1 MSRTICTGVARATRY
16 HRSPDPDPLVAA
28 FAHTGRTVPRCVRL
42 GTVLLLAAALLGPVF
57 PRDLHAEVVR
67 VEVESRE
74 PVLDGRAFG
83 GVGAYEKLTGWIHF
97 AFDPDDPANA
107 NIVDLHLAARNAEGR
122 VEARAPFMVLRPVNP
137 ERGRGVAL
145 VDVSNRG
152 SKAALWFFNNAVSA
166 PDPVLEEHFG
176 DGRMM
181 RMGLTVIWV
190 GWQWDVVPGEGIL
203 HLEAP
208 IARTEDG
215 SPIRG
220 LVRSDWTVDETVR
233 SMPLGHRGP
242 ASYEVADPEASEN
255 VLTVRE
261 GREAPREVV
270 PRDRWRFA
278 REEGGEV
285 IADGGHVYMEEGFQA
300 GRIYELVY
308 LAEDPVV
315 SGIGLAAIRDV
326 ISYAKY
332 DETSLFPV
340 RKGVAFGVS
349 QTGRLLRHYL
359 HQGFNTDEAGRQALD
374 GVLIHTGGAGRG
386 SFNHRFAQP
395 SRDAHRYSAF
405 FYPTDLFPF
414 TTRAQ
419 RDALTGAEG
428 GLVGP
433 PGSDEHLP
441 LIMQSNSGYEYWGRA
456 ASLIHTSVD
465 GRMDVEPLPGE
476 RLYHHASAQHFVRSF
491 PGDDFTRIGEDE
503 RYRGNPIDF
512 LVTLRALLTRLVE
525 WVDEGKEPPP
535 TRVPRLDEGTL
546 VPIHRVG
553 FPEIPGVSFPGLI
566 HVAYRADY
574 GPQWGEGIVDRQ
586 PPELGEPFPSLV
598 ARVDGLGNEL
608 GGIRSLEVRVP
619 VATYAPWNL
628 REGFPAATDELTD
641 FVGSL
646 YPLPRT
652 AEEAAERGDPRPSLE
667 ELYDGRGD
675 YLARAGRAAGDL
687 VEEGFLLEEDVS
699 RVLERAAAAW
709 DWVMAGGDPR

>member
-1 MSRTICTGVARATRY
+1 MLRRTCPRAANSHALPPNPTAAPFGAAAGRFCQ
-16 HRSPDPDPLVAA
+16 HVFRRSPAAAFLVASSLMV
-28 FAHTGRTVPRCVRL
+28 F
-42 GTVLLLAAALLGPVF
+42 VLPYSLQ
-57 PRDLHAEVVR
+57 AEVVR

-74 PVLDGRAFG
+74 AVLDGRAFG
-83 GVGAYEKLTGWIHF
+83 AVGPYEKLTGWIHF
-97 AFDPDDPANA
+97 AFNPDDAANA
-107 NIVDLHLAARNAEGR
+107 RIVDLHLAPRNADGR
-122 VEARAPFMVLRPVNP
+122 VEARARFMVLRPVHP
-137 ERGRGVAL
+137 EQGRGVAL

-152 SKAALWFFNNAVSA
+152 GKAALLFFNNGVSA
-166 PDPVLEEHFG
+166 ADPVLEEHFG
-176 DGRMM
+176 DGHLM
-181 RMGLTVIWV
+181 RSGITLIWV
-190 GWQWDVVPGEGIL
+190 GWQWDVVPGEGTL

-208 IARTEDG
+208 VARAPDG

-220 LVRSDWTVDETVR
+220 LVRSDWTVDESVR
-233 SMPLGHRGP
+233 TMPLGHRGP
-242 ASYEVADPEASEN
+242 ASYEVADPDAPEN

-261 GREAPREVV
+261 GRDARRRVV
-270 PRDRWRFA
+270 PRAEWRFA
-278 REEGGEV
+278 REEGGQV
-285 IADGGHVYMEEGFQA
+285 IADPGHIHMEAGFQA

-308 LAEDPVV
+308 VAEDPVV
-315 SGIGLAAIRDV
+315 AGIGLAVIRDV

-332 DETSLFPV
+332 DRESLFPV

-349 QTGRLLRHYL
+349 QTGRFLRHYI

-414 TTRAQ
+414 TTRSQ
-419 RDALTGAEG
+419 RDPLTGVEA
-428 GLVGP
+428 GLAGP
-433 PGSDEHLP
+433 AGSDEHIP

-465 GRMDVEPLPGE
+465 GRMDVAPLRGE
-476 RLYHHASAQHFVRSF
+476 RMYHHASAQHFVRPF
-491 PGDDFTRIGEDE
+491 PGDAVTRMGQGE

-512 LVTLRALLTRLVE
+512 LVTLRALMTRLVE
-525 WVDEGKEPPP
+525 WVDEGREPPP
-535 TRVPRLDEGTL
+535 SRIPRLADGTL
-546 VPIHRVG
+546 VPIDRVG
-553 FPEIPGVSFPGLI
+553 FPEIPGVSFPEVV

-574 GPQWGEGIVDRQ
+574 GPRWREGIVDRQ

-628 REGFPAATDELTD
+628 REGFPGATGELTD

-652 AEEAAERGDPRPSLE
+652 VAEAAERGDPRPSLE
-667 ELYDGRGD
+667 ELYDGKDD
-675 YLARAGRAAGDL
+675 YLARAARAATDL
-687 VEEGFLLEEDVS
+687 VGEGFLLEADVP
-699 RVLERAAAAW
+699 RVLARAAALW
-709 DWVMAGGDPR
+709 DWVIAGGNPR